1 LYNQKCG
8 SLFQGI
14 HQINDSLQKKRSEN
28 GRSIIEYE
36 TDEIKSENKDLVVQ
50 NRNIVYA
57 FSAIAFGL
65 LSFIILSQKAKKQRL
80 MFKQQQQYANEEIYN
95 LMLAQQNTIETGRI
109 EEKKRVARELHD
121 GILGRMLE

>member
-1 LYNQKCG
+1 MIAC
-8 SLFQGI
+8 
-14 HQINDSLQKKRSEN
+14 KKSGAKNRRKFN
-28 GRSIIEYE
+28 CIEYE

-57 FSAIAFGL
+57 FSAFGL
-65 LSFIILSQKAKKQRL
+65 MLAFFYYSSQKQKQL

-109 EEKKRVARELHD
+109 EEKKRVAR
-121 GILGRMLE
+121 IA